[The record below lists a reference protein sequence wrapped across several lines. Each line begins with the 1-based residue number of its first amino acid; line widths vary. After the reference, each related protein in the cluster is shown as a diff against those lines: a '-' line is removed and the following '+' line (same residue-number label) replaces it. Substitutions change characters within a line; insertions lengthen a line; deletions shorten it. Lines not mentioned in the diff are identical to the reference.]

1 MHVRRLITIII
12 TLALTGCSLFPS
24 KPAADDETAVQPAG
38 VDIEQIGTA
47 SLPAKLPVPHA
58 AAPQPQEQEASG
70 PQYDDA
76 WQRIRH
82 NLTLSRH
89 TNRFSVKTRINWYKR
104 HQEYLD
110 RVSERATPYLYY
122 IIQQLDKR
130 DMPLELALLPV
141 VESAYQPFAYSPSRA
156 SGLWQFIPGTGRLY
170 GLKQNWWY
178 DGRRDVVAAT
188 NAALDYLQKLHDEFN
203 DSWLLAL
210 AAYNS
215 GELSVARAIRRNR
228 RAGKNTD
235 FWSLHLPRE
244 TRGYVPSLLAI
255 AEIVAHPK
263 RYDIKLEPVPNQP
276 YFAKVDVGGQ
286 LDLAV
291 AADMTGLSMDE
302 LYTLN
307 PGFNRWATD
316 PDGPHYLLVPADK
329 KDDFKQQLAQL
340 PEDQRVNWKRH
351 VIQRGE
357 SLSEIAEHYHTSV
370 ATIRDVNN
378 LRGSF
383 IRTGHSLLIP
393 SSKEPLKH
401 YSLSLDNRRYRG
413 LKRIGSGEKYLYAV
427 RSGDTL
433 WDIGRQ
439 YGVSISQLC
448 AWNGISPRHYL
459 RPGQKLTLWLAENDS
474 GKDADDGGDAADAAD
489 TSQADSG
496 ATKYT
501 VRSGDSLW
509 LIARRFGVSVDD
521 LVAWNDISPRHYLR
535 PGQELVLQQA
545 DADSGDND
553 GAAGNSDSGA
563 DNDGAGDNDS
573 ADVAQSGQKQQVG
586 GMTYTV
592 HNGDS
597 LWLIARRFGVTVDD
611 LLAWNNISPGHILQP
626 GQEITL
632 QLAGGSD
639 GDSGAVVGV
648 SNQDNTAGVINYT
661 VQRGDSLWLISR
673 RFGVTVAQ
681 LLKWNNLSRSS
692 YLQPGQEL
700 ILLNA
705 PALSTGA

>member
-1 MHVRRLITIII
+1 M
-12 TLALTGCSLFPS
+12 FPS
-24 KPAADDETAVQPAG
+24 KPAADAETAVQPAG

-47 SLPAKLPVPHA
+47 SLPAKLPMPHVA
-58 AAPQPQEQEASG
+58 ARKPQKKKTAS
-70 PQYDDA
+70 PQYDDT
-76 WQRIRH
+76 WKRIRA
-82 NLTLSRH
+82 NLRLSRH
-89 TNRFSVKTRINWYKR
+89 TNKFSVKTRINWYKR

-122 IIQQLDKR
+122 IVQQLHKR
-130 DMPLELALLPV
+130 DMPLELALLPI
-141 VESAYQPFAYSPSRA
+141 VESAYQPFAYSPSHA

-188 NAALDYLQKLHDEFN
+188 NAALDYLQKLHDKFN
-203 DSWLLAL
+203 NNWLLAL

-215 GELSVARAIRRNR
+215 GELNVARAIRRNR
-228 RAGKNTD
+228 RAGKSTD
-235 FWSLHLPRE
+235 FWHLHLPRE
-244 TRGYVPSLLAI
+244 TRGYVPSLLAV

-263 RYDIKLEPVPNQP
+263 HYGIKLEPIPNQP

-316 PDGPHYLLVPADK
+316 PKGPHYLLVPVDK
-329 KDDFKQQLAQL
+329 KDKFKQQLAQL
-340 PEDQRVNWKRH
+340 PKDQRVNWKRH
-351 VIQRGE
+351 IIHRGE
-357 SLSEIAEHYHTSV
+357 SLSEIAAHYHTSV
-370 ATIRDVNN
+370 ATIKDVNHLHGN
-378 LRGSF
+378 F

-413 LKRIGSGEKYLYAV
+413 LKRIGSGQKYLYAV
-427 RSGDTL
+427 RRGDTL
-433 WDIGRQ
+433 WDIGRH

-459 RPGQKLTLWLAENDS
+459 RPGQKLTLWLAENDND
-474 GKDADDGGDAADAAD
+474 KNKDDGND
-489 TSQADSG
+489 TAELAQTGSG

-501 VRSGDSLW
+501 VHSGDSLW
-509 LIARRFGVSVDD
+509 LIARRFNVSVDN
-521 LVAWNDISPRHYLR
+521 LVAWNNISPKHYLR
-535 PGQELVLQQA
+535 PGQKLVLQLA
-545 DADSGDND
+545 EADSSDNSN
-553 GAAGNSDSGA
+553 NSDNNVTADDSDSSSDSNGA
-563 DNDGAGDNDS
+563 
-573 ADVAQSGQKQQVG
+573 ADVAQTDPAQGDN
-586 GMTYTV
+586 GMQYTV
-592 HNGDS
+592 HSGDS

-611 LLAWNNISPGHILQP
+611 LLTWNDNISPDHYLRP
-626 GQEITL
+626 GQQISL
-632 QLAGGSD
+632 QLAD
-639 GDSGAVVGV
+639 GDDNSGAVVGV
-648 SNQDNTAGVINYT
+648 NNQANSASVINYT

-681 LLKWNNLSRSS
+681 LIKWNNLSRNS